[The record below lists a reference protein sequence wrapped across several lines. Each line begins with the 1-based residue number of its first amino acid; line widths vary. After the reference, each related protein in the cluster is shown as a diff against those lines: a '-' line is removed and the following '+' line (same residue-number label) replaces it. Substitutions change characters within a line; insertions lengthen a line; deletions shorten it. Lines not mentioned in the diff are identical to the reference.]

1 MVNNLCVIYRY
12 IFYFLSLLKNKDIWH
27 SSVDVQL
34 RCCKYGFPFC
44 PQVAA
49 EVAAPLSQTKKV
61 VMVSSGKGEVGAAK
75 LTSEVLDVVEKLPL
89 LVQHMTGVDI
99 SKVSR
104 VTGSYRGEVCNWGNG
119 EGGCYLR

>member
-1 MVNNLCVIYRY
+1 MKRIY
-12 IFYFLSLLKNKDIWH
+12 DI
-27 SSVDVQL
+27 DVQL
-34 RCCKYGFPFC
+34 KCCKYGFPFR

-104 VTGSYRGEVCNWGNG
+104 VIGSYAGGEVCNWGNG
-119 EGGCYLR
+119 EVGCYLR